1 MIAYNGIIQKRTRRK
16 QQTMAQTRQR
26 IIFLCANRSI
36 RAHMAASLLVAR
48 VRAPWDVWC
57 TPVSAAP
64 QQHDFAQ
71 RVLDEI
77 GISLLSSPQTS
88 EPAFG
93 LSWDE
98 GVIFCSG
105 EAAT

>member
-1 MIAYNGIIQKRTRRK
+1 MTQAH
-16 QQTMAQTRQR
+16 QR

-48 VRAPWDVWC
+48 IRAPWDVWC
-57 TPVSAAP
+57 TPVIGAP
-64 QQHDFAQ
+64 QHHDFAQ

-77 GISLLSSPQTS
+77 GTPLLSPPQTS

-98 GVIFCSG
+98 GVILCSG

>member
-1 MIAYNGIIQKRTRRK
+1 V
-16 QQTMAQTRQR
+16 AQTHQR
-26 IIFLCANRSI
+26 IIFLCVNRSV

-57 TPVSAAP
+57 TPVIAAP
-64 QQHDFAQ
+64 QQYDFMQ

-77 GISLLSSPQTS
+77 GIPLFSSPQIS

-93 LSWDE
+93 DTFDE
-98 GVIFCSG
+98 VVILCSG

>member
-1 MIAYNGIIQKRTRRK
+1 MTQTRR
-16 QQTMAQTRQR
+16 R
-26 IIFLCANRSI
+26 IFFLCANRSI
-36 RAHMAASLLVAR
+36 RAHMAASLLLSR
-48 VRAPWDVWC
+48 VQTQWDVWG
-57 TPVSAAP
+57 TPVSATS

-77 GISLLSSPQTS
+77 GVSLLSSPQTS

-98 GVIFCSG
+98 GVILCSG

>member
-1 MIAYNGIIQKRTRRK
+1 MRTKRK

-26 IIFLCANRSI
+26 IIFLCANHSI
-36 RAHMAASLLVAR
+36 RAHMAASLLAAR

-57 TPVSAAP
+57 TPVIDAP

-77 GISLLSSPQTS
+77 GIPLLSSPQTS

-93 LSWDE
+93 HTFDE
-98 GVIFCSG
+98 GVILCSG